1 LLVVSEISGE
11 RNGASR
17 SRREPGARSLEPFV
31 ITQNYIN
38 GEFRPS
44 SNGKTLDVVN
54 PATEEVIAE
63 VPAST
68 TDDVD
73 AAVQAARA
81 AFEGPWSKLS
91 ARERGRLVYKLGER
105 LMERADE
112 IARLETLHNGKPIF
126 ESRQIEIPAAAEC
139 LQYFAGWA
147 DKLHGET
154 IPVKGNYFTYTLREP
169 IGVCAAI
176 VPWNFPLLLA
186 MWKVAPAL
194 AMGNT
199 VVLKPA
205 SQTPLTA
212 LAFADICR
220 EAGLPP
226 GVLNVIT
233 GGGSS
238 VGQALVEHPGIDK
251 IAFTGDTST
260 GKGIM
265 KSAADTLKK
274 ITLELG
280 GKSANIVLADAD
292 IDAALR
298 GATTGIFYGKGEVCA
313 AGSRLL
319 VDKSLKHEFIDK
331 LAARTKKM
339 VAGDPLDPKTRL
351 GAISSK
357 AQLERVLKYVAT
369 AQKEGGTLVAGG
381 ERHDIGTGKGYFMQP
396 TVFADVTSSMTI
408 AREEIFGPV
417 LAAIEF
423 ADLDEAIATANASE
437 YGLAAAVWTK
447 DIKKAHYVARKLQAG
462 TVWVNTYNIYDTA
475 APFGGY
481 KQSGFGREMSM
492 HALEHYTQ
500 VKSVWVDLNM

>member
-1 LLVVSEISGE
+1 M
-11 RNGASR
+11 
-17 SRREPGARSLEPFV
+17 
-31 ITQNYIN
+31 ITNNYIN

-44 SNGKTLDVVN
+44 SNGKTMDVVN
-54 PATEEVIAE
+54 PATEEVIAQ

-68 TDDVD
+68 KDDVD

-91 ARERGRLVYKLGER
+91 ARERGRLIYKLGER

-112 IARLETLHNGKPIF
+112 VSRLETLHNGKPIF

-147 DKLHGET
+147 DKVHGET
-154 IPVKGNYFTYTLREP
+154 VPVKGNYFTYTLREP
-169 IGVCAAI
+169 LGVCAAI

-186 MWKVAPAL
+186 IWKVAPAL

-199 VVLKPA
+199 MILKPA

-220 EAGLPP
+220 EVGLPP

-233 GGGSS
+233 GSGGS
-238 VGQALVEHPGIDK
+238 VGQAIVEHPGIDK

-265 KSAADTLKK
+265 KTAADTLKK

-292 IDAALR
+292 VDAALR

-319 VDKSLKHEFIDK
+319 VDKSLKNEFIDK

-339 VAGDPLDPKTRL
+339 VPGDPLDPKTRL
-351 GAISSK
+351 GAIASK
-357 AQLERVLKYVAT
+357 GQMERVLKYIGI

-381 ERHDIGTGKGYFMQP
+381 ERADIGTGKGYFMQP

-423 ADLDEAIATANASE
+423 ADIDEAIATANASE

-447 DIKKAHYVARKLQAG
+447 DIKKAHYVARRLQAG